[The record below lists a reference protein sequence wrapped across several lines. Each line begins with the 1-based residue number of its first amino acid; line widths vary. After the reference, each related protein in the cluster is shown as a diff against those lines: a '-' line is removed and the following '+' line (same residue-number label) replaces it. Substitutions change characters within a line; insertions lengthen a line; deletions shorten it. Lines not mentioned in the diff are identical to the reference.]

1 MQTLWLVRH
10 EHRLDFI
17 CPEWFETAI
26 YPYDP
31 PLSIEGSDRAVRLAE
46 KFSKMPIERIYTSP
60 FLRTIQT
67 AHPLAKLLNLPIW
80 LEWGLCE
87 WLCRDWTSELPETTP
102 VDKLM
107 QCYPNVDVAY
117 QSLVTPC
124 YPETVEELDARLH
137 NIAYKLIHDN
147 CENMLIVAHKGSAV
161 GIVAAL
167 TGNSDWLT
175 YDLPCGGTIELVS
188 DRGRWFS
195 SIIER

>member
-1 MQTLWLVRH
+1 MPTIWLVRH

-17 CPEWFETAI
+17 HPEWFETAI

-31 PLSIEGSDRAVRLAE
+31 PLSVEGGQRATLLVA
-46 KFSKMPIERIYTSP
+46 KFKGIPIERIYTSP

-67 AHPLAKLLNLPIW
+67 VMPLAKSIDLPIR

-102 VDKLM
+102 VDELIR
-107 QCYPNVDVAY
+107 CYPNISVAY
-117 QSLVTPC
+117 RSLVTPC
-124 YPETVEELDARLH
+124 YPETVEKLNARLH
-137 NIAYKLIHDN
+137 SIAYKLIHDN
-147 CENMLIVAHKGSAV
+147 CENMLIVAHKGSTV

-175 YDLPCGGTIELVS
+175 YDLPCGGIVKLVS
-188 DRGRWFS
+188 DRGHWDS
-195 SIIER
+195 SIIDR

>member
-17 CPEWFETAI
+17 HPEWFESAI

-31 PLSIEGSDRAVRLAE
+31 PLSIEGGDRAILLAQ
-46 KFSKMPIERIYTSP
+46 KFSGIPIDRIYTSP

-67 AHPLAKLLNLPIW
+67 AHPLAKLLQLPIR

-102 VDKLM
+102 VDELTR
-107 QCYPNVDVAY
+107 CYPNVDVAY

-124 YPETVEELDARLH
+124 YPETIEELDARLY
-137 NIAYKLIHDN
+137 NIAYKLINDN
-147 CENMLIVAHKGSAV
+147 CQNMLVVAHKGSVV

-167 TGNSDWLT
+167 TSNSDWLT
-175 YDLPCGGTIELVS
+175 YDLPCGGIIKLVG
-188 DRGRWFS
+188 DRHRWHS